1 MSGNQEQYDKGDGP
15 DAQVA
20 AALARLGI
28 TLDTE
33 NGAATDQYLQGLNA
47 AADRIKKLEDDQEL
61 ISAMLAEVDYPVDAD
76 ADMLAHVNAALTAL
90 DVANNAPKAG
100 ANGDAAKDARIEE
113 LEKELAAQKA
123 KTSKAK
129 KAASVAEA
137 AAPATPRDVGPLKK
151 QKSGRDLLEAIGD
164 ADQVELVFSDGQAE
178 LVDLKPRTISADG
191 FELLGNDRVRLKVD
205 ELRVHGPRPGEAGA
219 PYGLRGY
226 GLLLDGKQVAWAGR
240 PEQLSIG
247 AGTQLEL
254 KDDVVFGPI
263 ED

>member
-1 MSGNQEQYDKGDGP
+1 MSGNQEQNGVGDGP

-20 AALARLGI
+20 EALARLGI
-28 TLDTE
+28 TLDAE
-33 NGAATDQYLQGLNA
+33 NGMATDQSLQGLNA

-61 ISAMLAEVDYPVDAD
+61 IIVMLGEAGYPVTDDAD
-76 ADMLAHVNAALTAL
+76 LLSQMNLALEAGKRADTDGSV
-90 DVANNAPKAG
+90 
-100 ANGDAAKDARIEE
+100 GDAGQAARIEE

-137 AAPATPRDVGPLKK
+137 AAPASPRDIGPLEK
-151 QKSGRDLLEAIGD
+151 QPSGRDLLKAIGD

-178 LVDLKPRTISADG
+178 IVALKPRTISVDG
-191 FELLGNDRVRLKVD
+191 FELLGTDRVRLKVD
-205 ELRVHGPRPGEAGA
+205 ELRVHGPRPGEVAA

-247 AGTQLEL
+247 AGNQLEL
-254 KDDVVFGPI
+254 KGDVVFGPVA
-263 ED
+263 D